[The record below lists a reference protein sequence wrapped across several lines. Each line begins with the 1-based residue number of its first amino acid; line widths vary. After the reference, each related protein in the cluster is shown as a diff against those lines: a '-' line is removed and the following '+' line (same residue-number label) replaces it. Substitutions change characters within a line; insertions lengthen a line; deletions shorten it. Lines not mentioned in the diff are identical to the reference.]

1 VVCVQLGPFSQLALG
16 GVVPDL
22 ALLIVVAAAIARGP
36 SYGAL
41 LGFAA
46 GLTLDVA
53 PPADHTMGR
62 WALALAV
69 VGYLAGQVRDD
80 ADHSV
85 IAAALAGW
93 GVARNGLFLELHR
106 LLDTLFRLHLEEHPD
121 ATPELAAQ
129 AFSTA
134 DTLPAPQ
141 VVRELNRLGCP
152 LTTQEIRNLYKHM
165 NAVRNNMAHEAV
177 IARVIISRTNSKR
190 MAQLANMVADVL
202 DAERNG
208 LPGAVEPFTVEEDGY
223 EESGQRRAVWLIVGI
238 GWSWFESRNVPLLA
252 AFAVTGLVAWMVLVY
267 GNRLRS

>member
-1 VVCVQLGPFSQLALG
+1 MVRIEWSRVEAAQLLRELAAELL
-16 GVVPDL
+16 L
-22 ALLIVVAAAIARGP
+22 AE
-36 SYGAL
+36 
-41 LGFAA
+41 
-46 GLTLDVA
+46 
-53 PPADHTMGR
+53 
-62 WALALAV
+62 
-69 VGYLAGQVRDD
+69 
-80 ADHSV
+80 
-85 IAAALAGW
+85 

-129 AFSTA
+129 AFSIA

-190 MAQLANMVADVL
+190 MAQLANMVAEVL

-208 LPGAVEPFTVEEDGY
+208 LPGAVEPFTVEEDRY
-223 EESGQRRAVWLIVGI
+223 QESGQGGAVWLAVGVGLGLGI
-238 GWSWFESRNVPLLA
+238 GWSWFEARSIPLLA
-252 AFAVTGLVAWMVLVY
+252 AFAVTGLVAWVVLVY

>member
-1 VVCVQLGPFSQLALG
+1 MVRIEWSRVEAAQLLRELAAELL
-16 GVVPDL
+16 L
-22 ALLIVVAAAIARGP
+22 AE
-36 SYGAL
+36 
-41 LGFAA
+41 
-46 GLTLDVA
+46 
-53 PPADHTMGR
+53 
-62 WALALAV
+62 
-69 VGYLAGQVRDD
+69 
-80 ADHSV
+80 
-85 IAAALAGW
+85 

-129 AFSTA
+129 AFSIA

-190 MAQLANMVADVL
+190 MAQLANLVADVL
-202 DAERNG
+202 DAERIG
-208 LPGAVEPFTVEEDGY
+208 LPGVVEPFTVEENSY
-223 EESGQRRAVWLIVGI
+223 QESGQGRAVWLIAGVGLGLGI
-238 GWSWFESRNVPLLA
+238 GWSWFEARNVPLLA
-252 AFAVTGLVAWMVLVY
+252 AFVVTGLVAWMVLVY